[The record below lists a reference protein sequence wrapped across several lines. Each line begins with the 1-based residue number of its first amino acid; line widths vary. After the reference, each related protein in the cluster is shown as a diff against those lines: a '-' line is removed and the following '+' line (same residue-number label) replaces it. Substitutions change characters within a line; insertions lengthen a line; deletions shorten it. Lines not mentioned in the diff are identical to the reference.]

1 MQQTSSDGTSWF
13 KGWFG
18 SPYYKLLYS
27 NRDVDEARLFIANI
41 TRHLGLK
48 EGDRVL
54 DLACGRGRHSIELH
68 RLGFDVVGIDIS
80 EESISEA
87 SAAQHTG
94 IRFLVHDMRQPFPVR
109 DLDAVLNLFT
119 SFGYFHS
126 SEDDLL
132 TIKAVMDA
140 LKPGGFFVIDF
151 LNSVRT
157 LKEMVAE
164 DTVERDG
171 IRFNIQ
177 RRLVD
182 NIITKEITVID
193 GSEQHFFQEEVDA
206 LSFDDFEGYFNHSG
220 FSVIEV
226 FGDYDL
232 KAFDPEISER
242 LIMVAM
248 KPTA

>member
-1 MQQTSSDGTSWF
+1 MKQTSSDGTSWF
-13 KGWFG
+13 TDCFG

-27 NRDVDEARLFIANI
+27 NRDVEEARLFITNI

-68 RLGFDVVGIDIS
+68 RLGFDVVGMDIS
-80 EESISEA
+80 EPSISEA
-87 SAAQHTG
+87 TAAQQAG

-126 SEDDLL
+126 PEDDLL

-151 LNSVRT
+151 LNTVRA

-164 DTVERDG
+164 ETVEREG
-171 IRFNIQ
+171 IRFNIR

-182 NIITKEITVID
+182 SIITKEISVVD
-193 GSEQHFFQEEVDA
+193 GAELHFFQEEVDA
-206 LSFDDFEGYFNHSG
+206 LCLADFEGYFKYSG
-220 FSVIEV
+220 FSVMEV
-226 FGDYDL
+226 FGDYNL
-232 KAFDPEISER
+232 NAFNPESSER

-248 KPTA
+248 KPTE